1 MAFILIFTCNPFFWV
16 NFLGSMFFWVA
27 WLRAT
32 FSKDL
37 VFGIG
42 YFGVTVFEVIIL
54 KNSLSKVPKGMEN
67 IMNK

>member
-1 MAFILIFTCNPFFWV
+1 
-16 NFLGSMFFWVA
+16 MFFWVA